1 MKTKFSA
8 TFLWLAATF
17 CVCLI
22 VSNIFVP
29 RTWQLGSLPF
39 QLSGAIVLFPIS
51 YIIND
56 LLTEVYGYR
65 KARFVIWMGF
75 ILSAFIALMSQLVT
89 MLPDPMTPE
98 NKQISDNFNSLF
110 RMVPRSTLASLLAF
124 IVGSS
129 VNAWIMS
136 AMKVATKGKGF
147 GWRAIISTLGG
158 EAVDSLIF
166 FPLALSGIL
175 PARVMLNLVITQVVA
190 KTFYEILVLPLT
202 TVIVKKVKQI
212 EGEDTYDEQISYN
225 PFKLKDM

>member
-190 KTFYEILVLPLT
+190 KTFYEILVLPFT